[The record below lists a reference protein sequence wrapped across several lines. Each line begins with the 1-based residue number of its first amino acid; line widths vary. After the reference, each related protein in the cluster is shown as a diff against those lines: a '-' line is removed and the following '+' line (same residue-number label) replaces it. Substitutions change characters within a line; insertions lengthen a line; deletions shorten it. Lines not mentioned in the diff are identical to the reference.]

1 MMIASGTFTL
11 KNLRLAFDEYVSV
24 HGEDKARA
32 TLKEATGAETP
43 AEVNEKKIVVGVA
56 ALVSSLTVPS
66 EPGMQARSRR
76 GRFTLAA
83 IHSRLDEIGEKAFA
97 RMRSLQFNNR

>member
-11 KNLRLAFDEYVSV
+11 KNLQLAFDDYIAV
-24 HGEDKARA
+24 HGENKARA

-43 AEVNEKKIVVGVA
+43 AEVNENKIIVGVA
-56 ALVSSLTVPS
+56 ALVSSLTIPS
-66 EPGMQARSRR
+66 KPRMNARTRRGR

-83 IHSRLDEIGEKAFA
+83 IHSRLDEIRDKAFGS
-97 RMRSLQFNNR
+97 R